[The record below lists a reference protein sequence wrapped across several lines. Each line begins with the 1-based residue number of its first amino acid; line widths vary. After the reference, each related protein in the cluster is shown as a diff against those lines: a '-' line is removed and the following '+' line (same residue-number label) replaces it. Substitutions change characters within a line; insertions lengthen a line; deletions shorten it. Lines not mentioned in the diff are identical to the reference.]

1 MKKLEADCLP
11 RQKKYE
17 DQERKLAGRNS
28 YSKTDVDA
36 TFMRM
41 KDDYMKNGQLKP
53 GYNLQMGTEGQ
64 FVVGFSVHQ
73 RPGDPGCLVP
83 HLQGVKEKLGRL
95 PKNVIADS
103 AYGSEENYA
112 YLAQEGVENYLK
124 YNTFGQEQ
132 RVRYKPNPF
141 AADQFEYDPEKDELI
156 CPAGKRLR
164 YQYTSH
170 PKTDNGYRAERRCY
184 LAEDCQDCPL
194 KAQCTKAKGNRR
206 VELSFQLKA
215 WRQQARQNLTS
226 EEGKKLRS
234 LRGVEV
240 ESVFGRLKED
250 WGFRRFLLRGIDK
263 VKTEFGLLCIAQNMA
278 KLAAS

>member
-1 MKKLEADCLP
+1 MKKLETDGLP

-41 KDDYMKNGQLKP
+41 KDDPMKNGQLKP

-95 PKNVIADS
+95 PKNVMADS

-112 YLAQEGVENYLK
+112 YLAQEQVGNYLK

-132 RVRYKPNPF
+132 RARYKPNAF
-141 AADQFEYDPEKDELI
+141 AANQMKYDPEKDELI

-170 PKTDNGYRAERRCY
+170 PKTENGYRTERRCY
-184 LAEDCQDCPL
+184 QAEDLPRLSLKSSMHQSEGEPL
-194 KAQCTKAKGNRR
+194 GR
-206 VELSFQLKA
+206 VELPVEGLEATSQTELYQVKKERSCVRYEGSGSGKCVWKA
-215 WRQQARQNLTS
+215 Q
-226 EEGKKLRS
+226 
-234 LRGVEV
+234 
-240 ESVFGRLKED
+240 GRL
-250 WGFRRFLLRGIDK
+250 
-263 VKTEFGLLCIAQNMA
+263 GLPQILTQGD
-278 KLAAS
+278 